1 MAPDDIVPNKV
12 VRRVLQIA
20 MHVERPVVEALKT
33 SVGAVRDEDVRFF
46 GAKAEYML
54 KIAKVLYE
62 PKESVL
68 NATR

>member
-1 MAPDDIVPNKV
+1 
-12 VRRVLQIA
+12 